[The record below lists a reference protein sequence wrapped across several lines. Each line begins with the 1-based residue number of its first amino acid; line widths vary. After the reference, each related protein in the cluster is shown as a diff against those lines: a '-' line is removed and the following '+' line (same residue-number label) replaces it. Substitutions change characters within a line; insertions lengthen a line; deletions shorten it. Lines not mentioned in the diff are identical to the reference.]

1 MRIELHKITVGDI
14 ADGYVDNAEEGVKG
28 YGGRLNIRPKYQR
41 EFVYDEVKRNA
52 VLDTINKGFPLNVMY
67 WVKNEDSTFEVLD
80 GQQRTVSFCR
90 YINGDFSLNN
100 KAFHNLTNT
109 EQKAILDYECMVYFC
124 EGNDWEK
131 LEWFKTI
138 NIAGEKLTDQELRN
152 AVYTGEWLTSAKLK
166 FSKSN
171 CAAYNLANKYVNGTP
186 IRQDYL
192 ETAISWINN
201 GRIEE
206 YMSIHQ
212 HDHNA
217 NELWAY
223 FLSVINWVQDTF
235 IQYRKEMKG
244 LEWGLFYNVF
254 GNNSYNP
261 DMLEKRITELMAD
274 DDVTFKKGIYEYLL
288 SGKEKVL
295 SIRAFTDSQK
305 ATAYA
310 KQNGICP
317 ICQKH
322 FELDRMH
329 ADHLTPW
336 HAGGKTVPEN
346 LQMLCRDCN
355 LKKSGQE

>member
-1 MRIELHKITVGDI
+1 MSVYKDGSNGCPAYKIG
-14 ADGYVDNAEEGVKG
+14 
-28 YGGRLNIRPKYQR
+28 
-41 EFVYDEVKRNA
+41 
-52 VLDTINKGFPLNVMY
+52 
-67 WVKNEDSTFEVLD
+67 
-80 GQQRTVSFCR
+80 
-90 YINGDFSLNN
+90 
-100 KAFHNLTNT
+100 
-109 EQKAILDYECMVYFC
+109 
-124 EGNDWEK
+124 
-131 LEWFKTI
+131 
-138 NIAGEKLTDQELRN
+138 
-152 AVYTGEWLTSAKLK
+152 
-166 FSKSN
+166 
-171 CAAYNLANKYVNGTP
+171 NKYLSGEM

-192 ETAISWINN
+192 EKAIKWIASKENKS
-201 GRIEE
+201 IEE
-206 YMSIHQ
+206 YMSEHQ
-212 HDHNA
+212 HDSDGTA
-217 NELWAY
+217 LWLY
-223 FLSVINWVQDTF
+223 FQNVISWVNTLF
-235 IQYRKEMKG
+235 PKYRKEMKG

-274 DDVTFKKGIYEYLL
+274 DDVTSKKGIYEYLL

-329 ADHLTPW
+329 ADHITPW
-336 HAGGKTVPEN
+336 HAGGKTIPEN

>member
-1 MRIELHKITVGDI
+1 MNIPKRYKSHKTYTFCALSKVYSKREILTENQHDS
-14 ADGYVDNAEEGVKG
+14 DGTALWLYF
-28 YGGRLNIRPKYQR
+28 Q
-41 EFVYDEVKRNA
+41 
-52 VLDTINKGFPLNVMY
+52 NV
-67 WVKNEDSTFEVLD
+67 
-80 GQQRTVSFCR
+80 
-90 YINGDFSLNN
+90 
-100 KAFHNLTNT
+100 
-109 EQKAILDYECMVYFC
+109 
-124 EGNDWEK
+124 
-131 LEWFKTI
+131 
-138 NIAGEKLTDQELRN
+138 
-152 AVYTGEWLTSAKLK
+152 
-166 FSKSN
+166 
-171 CAAYNLANKYVNGTP
+171 
-186 IRQDYL
+186 
-192 ETAISWINN
+192 ISWVNT
-201 GRIEE
+201 
-206 YMSIHQ
+206 
-212 HDHNA
+212 
-217 NELWAY
+217 L
-223 FLSVINWVQDTF
+223 FPK
-235 IQYRKEMKG
+235 YRKEMKG

-274 DDVTFKKGIYEYLL
+274 DDVTSKKGIYEYLL

-329 ADHLTPW
+329 ADHITPW

>member
-1 MRIELHKITVGDI
+1 
-14 ADGYVDNAEEGVKG
+14 
-28 YGGRLNIRPKYQR
+28 
-41 EFVYDEVKRNA
+41 
-52 VLDTINKGFPLNVMY
+52 MY
-67 WVKNEDSTFEVLD
+67 WCEDDNGNYELLD
-80 GQQRTVSFCR
+80 GQQRTISICQ
-90 YINGDFSLNN
+90 YCSGDFSINN
-100 KAFHNLTNT
+100 RTFHNLTNT
-109 EQKAILDYECMVYFC
+109 ERERILDYKLMIYICK
-124 EGNDWEK
+124 GNDLEK

-138 NIAGEKLTDQELRN
+138 NIAGVKLADQELRN
-152 AVYTGEWLTSAKLK
+152 AIYTGPWLTDVKK
-166 FSKSN
+166 YFSKN
-171 CAAYNLANKYVNGTP
+171 GCPAYKIGNKYLSGEM

-192 ETAISWINN
+192 EKAIKWIASKENKS
-201 GRIEE
+201 IEE
-206 YMSIHQ
+206 YMSEHQ
-212 HDHNA
+212 HDSDGTA
-217 NELWAY
+217 LWLY
-223 FLSVINWVQDTF
+223 FQNVISWVNTLF
-235 IQYRKEMKG
+235 PKYRKEMKG
-244 LEWGLFYNVF
+244 LEWGLFYNMF

-261 DMLEKRITELMAD
+261 DMLEKRTTELMAD
-274 DDVTFKKGIYEYLL
+274 DDVTSKKGIYEYLL

-329 ADHLTPW
+329 ADHITPW